1 MALPV
6 VAIVG
11 RPNVGKSSLFNSL
24 AGKRIAIVDPTPGV
38 TRDRVSAPIELED
51 GFFELFDTGGIGNED
66 VDNLTN
72 EIEGQIDTAIMQ
84 AAVILFVVDIR
95 EGVTGL
101 DQHVSERL
109 RAANKPVI
117 LVANKC
123 DTPLMEPQA
132 AELYRLGWG
141 TPMCVSAQQ
150 GRGQEELFEAV
161 HAKLP
166 DLSIEPPPAEVR
178 MKLAIV
184 GRRNTGKSTFIN
196 NLAQSERMIVSEVA
210 GTTRDSVDIYFESDG
225 LRFMAIDTAGVR
237 RKKSMKSDVEFYSM
251 ARAER
256 SIRRAD
262 VVLLFLDA
270 QLKIS
275 KVDKKLAEYIL
286 NEYKPAIFVVNKWDL
301 LAPMPTSQYG
311 DYLRKTFPSL
321 DHVPI
326 AFITA
331 KEGRNVHAVLNLA
344 QTLHKQA
351 CTRIGTGDL
360 NRALRDALDANPPPM
375 RFNRRPKINFATQVA
390 TNPPTIVL
398 FTNGPELFDAT
409 YRRFLLKSFRD
420 HFKFSEI
427 AIKLYIRRKSRGDA
441 PPGVLESEDPAED
454 RKNTSGRPL
463 AEEPDARRGK
473 PRKSRETRSGS
484 VGAREKPSGE
494 RQESRGKKR
503 SGATTAAAKGKS
515 RKMRGEERGA
525 QAADARSAKRK
536 GTTPAKGPGNKK
548 RPATPVSPMKAKSR
562 KRAGEKEKG
571 GREGR
576 SDKGLWRDL

>member
-1 MALPV
+1 VALPV

-11 RPNVGKSSLFNSL
+11 RPNVGKSSLFNAL
-24 AGKRIAIVDPTPGV
+24 AGRRIAIVDPTAGV
-38 TRDRVSAPIELED
+38 TRDRVSAPIELES
-51 GFFELFDTGGIGNED
+51 GFFELFDTGGMGNED
-66 VDNLTN
+66 SDNLT
-72 EIEGQIDTAIMQ
+72 EQIEGQIDNAIRA

-95 EGVTGL
+95 AGVTGL
-101 DQHVSERL
+101 DEHVSARL

-123 DTPLMEPQA
+123 DTEAVQAQA
-132 AELYRLGWG
+132 AEFYRLGWG
-141 TPMCVSAQQ
+141 TPMCVSAQHRR
-150 GRGQEELFEAV
+150 GRIELFDAIRD
-161 HAKLP
+161 KLP
-166 DLSIEPPPAEVR
+166 DLSTEPPPAEVR

-196 NLAQSERMIVSEVA
+196 SLAKSERMIVSEVA
-210 GTTRDSVDIYFESDG
+210 GTTRDSVDVHFESDG

-237 RKKSMKSDVEFYSM
+237 RKKSLQSDVEFYSL

-275 KVDKKLAEYIL
+275 KVDKKLAEYVL
-286 NEYKPAIFVVNKWDL
+286 QEYKPAIFVVNKWDL
-301 LAPMPTSQYG
+301 LAPMPTGEYA

-344 QTLHKQA
+344 QALHKQA

-360 NRALRDALDANPPPM
+360 NRALRAALTANPPPM
-375 RFNRRPKINFATQVA
+375 RFNRRPKVNFATQVA

-398 FTNGPELFDAT
+398 FTNGPELFDPA
-409 YRRFLLKSFRD
+409 YRRYLLKSIRD
-420 HFKFSEI
+420 QFKFSEI

-441 PPGVLESEDPAED
+441 PPGVLDTEDPALE
-454 RKNTSGRPL
+454 RSQQARGRRRQ
-463 AEEPDARRGK
+463 EEVTPGEHLRS
-473 PRKSRETRSGS
+473 RKSGPGKNGES
-484 VGAREKPSGE
+484 ARG
-494 RQESRGKKR
+494 GKKM
-503 SGATTAAAKGKS
+503 S
-515 RKMRGEERGA
+515 RKTRGEERGA
-525 QAADARSAKRK
+525 RAAESRLGRKK
-536 GTTPAKGPGNKK
+536 GTGNKK
-548 RPATPVSPMKAKSR
+548 RGTSPTSTTNAKSR

-571 GREGR
+571 GRTDR
-576 SDKGLWRDL
+576 SDSGLWRDL